1 MSDEQLEMDL
11 SEEPIEGEIVEEVV
25 EEVVEEQEEPT
36 EEEVQATA
44 KGWNPEGV
52 EGKRTL
58 TAEEFNDRQPLY
70 DELHKQKRANKKLAD
85 KQTALFAH
93 LEQIR
98 KGQVD
103 EKIDRLKKDKRNALE
118 EQDHDRVRENDKQIV
133 KTHGE
138 PEIEYKEKDDTMFE
152 TWIEDNTW
160 YGSDQRMRRYA
171 DALGKEMVERN
182 NGRLTTEDLEEIS
195 KDVKET
201 FNTKFASPKRT
212 GSPVE
217 GSRPR
222 SKARVAKY
230 TVKDLDPDAR
240 KIHDDLVRDNVMT
253 SEEYIKD
260 LEMTDYFS

>member
-11 SEEPIEGEIVEEVV
+11 SEEPVEGEVVV
-25 EEVVEEQEEPT
+25 EEVLEEEVQEPT

-85 KQTALFAH
+85 KQTATMAH

-98 KGQVD
+98 KGQVED
-103 EKIDRLKKDKRNALE
+103 RIDRLKKDKREALE
-118 EQDHDRVRENDKQIV
+118 EQDHDRVMAIDEKIIEA
-133 KTHGE
+133 HGE
-138 PEIEYKEKDDTMFE
+138 PAIEYQEQDDSMFE
-152 TWIEDNTW
+152 SWADDNSW
-160 YGSDQRMRRYA
+160 YGSDAKMRRYA
-171 DALGKEMVERN
+171 DALGKEMADSR
-182 NGRLTTEDLEEIS
+182 GGKLTTDDLEEIS
-195 KDVKET
+195 KDVKDT
-201 FNTKFASPKRT
+201 FSAKFAPPPKRN

-222 SKARVAKY
+222 NKARAAKH
-230 TVKDLDPDAR
+230 TVKDLDADAR
-240 KIHDDLVRDNVMT
+240 KIHDDLIRDNVMT
-253 SEEYIKD
+253 SEEYIND